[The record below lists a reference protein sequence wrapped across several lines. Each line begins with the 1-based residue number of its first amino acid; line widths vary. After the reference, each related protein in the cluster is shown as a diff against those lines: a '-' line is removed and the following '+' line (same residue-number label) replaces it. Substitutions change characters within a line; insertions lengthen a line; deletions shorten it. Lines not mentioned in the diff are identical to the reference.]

1 LEKEQK
7 YTVEITPEAKFYY
20 FELLE
25 YLYKTHSPEKAD
37 LKSNEIMNLVYTL
50 DRNPFRGRIES
61 KLDFLEIEH
70 RFILYKITNRKEV
83 KIIYAINENQKKVVV
98 TDFLGTEM
106 DDKKIEKRNF

>member
-1 LEKEQK
+1 MEKEKK
-7 YTVEITPEAKFYY
+7 YKVEITPEAKFYY

-37 LKSNEIMNLVYTL
+37 MKSIEIMNLVYTL
-50 DRNPFRGRIES
+50 DKNPSRGRIES
-61 KLDFLEIEH
+61 KLNFHEIEH

-83 KIIYAINENQKKVVV
+83 KIIYTVNENQKKVIV
-98 TDFLGTEM
+98 TDFFGTEM